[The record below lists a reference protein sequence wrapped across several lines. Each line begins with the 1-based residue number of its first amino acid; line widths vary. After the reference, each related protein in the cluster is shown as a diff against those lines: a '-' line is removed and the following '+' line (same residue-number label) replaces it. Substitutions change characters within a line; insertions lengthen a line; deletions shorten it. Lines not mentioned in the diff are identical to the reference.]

1 MRIAHY
7 RTWSLVRTKNHEKLE
22 THTIV
27 LGLSREY
34 RKTWKMRRKHYRI
47 WSMVKKL
54 KIMEYENKH
63 SMKWNMASNTEQS
76 GK

>member
-1 MRIAHY
+1 
-7 RTWSLVRTKNHEKLE
+7 
-22 THTIV
+22 
-27 LGLSREY
+27 
-34 RKTWKMRRKHYRI
+34 MRRKHYRI

-76 GK
+76 GKWEIYTLGRGLWQETLKNVEKEKCTL